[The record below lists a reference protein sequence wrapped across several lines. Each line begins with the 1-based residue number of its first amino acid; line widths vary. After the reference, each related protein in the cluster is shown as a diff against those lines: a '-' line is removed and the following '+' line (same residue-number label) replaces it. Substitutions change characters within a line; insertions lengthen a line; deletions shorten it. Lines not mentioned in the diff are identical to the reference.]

1 MPRLRMPESTLLR
14 VKTTA
19 GSTKTYEIGNLP
31 TVVAIVGIIVSLGN
45 LAVALDTHF
54 HLFKWAVFQV
64 A

>member
-1 MPRLRMPESTLLR
+1 MPESTLLR

-19 GSTKTYEIGNLP
+19 GIAEKTYDIGKLP

-54 HLFKWAVFQV
+54 HWFKWLVL
-64 A
+64 

>member
-1 MPRLRMPESTLLR
+1 MPDLLR

-31 TVVAIVGIIVSLGN
+31 TVVTIVGIIVSLGN

-54 HLFKWAVFQV
+54 HWFKWAVLQV

>member
-1 MPRLRMPESTLLR
+1 MPESTLLR

-31 TVVAIVGIIVSLGN
+31 TVVTIVGIIVSLGN

-54 HLFKWAVFQV
+54 HWFKSVVF
-64 A
+64 